1 MREYGVIHR
10 GFWANEAIKEAG
22 DDARTLAVY
31 LLTSPH
37 TTTLGAFRI
46 PDAYACDD
54 LGWDSQRLR
63 NGFEA
68 LSRIGFV
75 RYDSATKWV
84 WVVKFLEWNK
94 PANPNIWKSIARM
107 ANGVPDAVPFK
118 DEILVS
124 AGVSETVSKPLG
136 NIPSPSPSPSIEGG
150 VGETDIAIPLADGTD
165 YAITLA
171 SVAEW
176 EQAYPRIDVMG
187 ELRKARAWCVANPR
201 QRKTR
206 GGAAKFLNGWLSRA
220 SERATP
226 PPAAPSKAS
235 LPGGG
240 RREL

>member
-10 GFWANEAIKEAG
+10 GFWANEEIRSAG
-22 DDARTLAVY
+22 DDARTLAAY

-37 TTTLGAFRI
+37 TTTMGAFRL

-54 LGWDSQRLR
+54 LGWTSERLR
-63 NGFEA
+63 NGFET

-84 WVVKFLEWNK
+84 WVVKFLEWNR
-94 PANPNIWKSIARM
+94 PANPNIWKAIARM

-118 DEILVS
+118 DEILAS

-136 NIPSPSPSPSIEGG
+136 NTPSPSPSPSLEGG
-150 VGETDIAIPLADGTD
+150 VGGTDLAIPLADGSD
-165 YAITLA
+165 YSVPLA
-171 SVAEW
+171 SVAAW
-176 EQAYPRIDVMG
+176 EQAYPRLDVMA
-187 ELRKARAWCVANPR
+187 ELRKAGAWCVANPR

-206 GGAAKFLNGWLSRA
+206 GGAAKFLYGWLSRA
-220 SERATP
+220 SERAAP

-240 RREL
+240 

>member
-63 NGFEA
+63 NGFET
-68 LSRIGFV
+68 LSSIGFV

-124 AGVSETVSKPLG
+124 AGVSATVSKPLG

-150 VGETDIAIPLADGTD
+150 VGETDLAIPLADGSD
-165 YAITLA
+165 YSVPLA

-176 EQAYPRIDVMG
+176 EQAYPRLDVMA

-220 SERATP
+220 SERAAP